1 MPHADGT
8 EGIVLLS
15 QSLEKTLI
23 QNRALF
29 DDMTRFARDESL
41 RLAEAQLDHADRAL
55 SHFRER
61 QDLSGLIGVHQEW
74 MKHMMQDFASSS
86 LRYAEMFQRF
96 ATHVRAHVENAASG
110 LKQHAEEAAED
121 LARMQGGTIRP
132 HAGSVH
138 VEHPHMPAE

>member
-29 DDMTRFARDESL
+29 DEMTRFARDESL
-41 RLAEAQLDHADRAL
+41 RLAQTQLDHADHAF

-61 QDLSGLIGVHQEW
+61 KDLSGLIGVQQEW
-74 MKHMMQDFASSS
+74 IKHMMQDYASLS
-86 LRYAEMFQRF
+86 LRYAEMFQHF
-96 ATHVRAHVENAASG
+96 ARHVRAHAESAASD
-110 LKQHAEEAAED
+110 LKQHAEEVAED
-121 LARMQGGTIRP
+121 LGQIHGGMIRP
-132 HAGSVH
+132 HAGGIH
-138 VEHPHMPAE
+138 VEHPHMPAQ